1 VNDIRKVIEFYAH
14 TRHEYKLLEQL
25 DQLEA
30 DAELGRAVEKKCDV
44 DVKTFESN
52 PNYDS
57 IEFYCGNCDY
67 KIVSKYNYCPNCGFE
82 FEWAEGWND
91 VKFMD

>member
-30 DAELGRAVEKKCDV
+30 DAELGRAVRYLASNHISVPMQYMSDYITDETIEYI
-44 DVKTFESN
+44 VKTAKKVVE
-52 PNYDS
+52 
-57 IEFYCGNCDY
+57 NC
-67 KIVSKYNYCPNCGFE
+67 
-82 FEWAEGWND
+82 
-91 VKFMD
+91 